1 MKRIDAVLFCISLC
15 LAFQGSATLAI
26 RQQEVCAVT
35 VIKDTF
41 PKSHWVARPALIQI
55 QTFDFPISQR
65 TQVTFTSDAAGGIF
79 QSVIPLAKLVG
90 RDVGIINQFV
100 IIMPA
105 IVTGNFD
112 ANTETITVSVEGCDN
127 TDQFELN
134 ILSLNIPLGE

>member
-1 MKRIDAVLFCISLC
+1 MKKIIAVLFCISLC
-15 LAFQGSATLAI
+15 LTIQGST
-26 RQQEVCAVT
+26 T
-35 VIKDTF
+35 VALGQLCSVDVVKDSF
-41 PKSHWVARPALIQI
+41 KKSHWVARPALIRI
-55 QTFDFPISQR
+55 QTADFAIGQR

-112 ANTETITVSVEGCDN
+112 ANTETITVSVEGCDD
-127 TDQFELN
+127 TDQFELTIMN
-134 ILSLNIPLGE
+134 LNIPLSN